1 MGETAEPRILLT
13 GLAMQGDREAHYE
26 EVDFRHSRI
35 RSPTPP

>member
-26 EVDFRHSRI
+26 EEGFRHSRI
-35 RSPTPP
+35 RPLTPP